1 MKRMLGL
8 VGFYLGSLF
17 LLLWGGG
24 LLIFSFTAAEFNVL
38 AAVLISVI
46 LIGFGLFSFVET
58 IIKQIKTYKTPSKN
72 YLEKSDS
79 EIEIVTGKTIK
90 RT

>member
-1 MKRMLGL
+1 MKRMFTLIGS
-8 VGFYLGSLF
+8 YLGSLVLTYIGIAI
-17 LLLWGGG
+17 LLVSLAPGEENILGM
-24 LLIFSFTAAEFNVL
+24 IFFV
-38 AAVLISVI
+38 VLIGCGIFV
-46 LIGFGLFSFVET
+46 FVET
-58 IIKQIKTYKTPSKN
+58 IIQQVKTYKTPSKN